1 MKFEDLIKE
10 KVIKDIHINR
20 LDPQGITRSIPQEAR
35 ESNSLTIPSVPAIR
49 ENLKQLDIELSV
61 VGQRIAAYE
70 VKDQATCNAVID
82 TREQAKG
89 IFKQIEKAVDI
100 QAGPV
105 KAVIQE
111 VNKLVRRYKDSTQFI
126 IDAANQKLDRYQ
138 SQLFI
143 QEQEEKRKQQKIIDE
158 ENARLARLAKEK
170 NVIAPP
176 EIPPVVVSEAPAKKM
191 VSESGASVTRVDHW
205 VFEIVNKE
213 QVPEEYK
220 MVDDK
225 AVNNAIRQGAREIP
239 GLAIKNVP
247 YYR

>member
-1 MKFEDLIKE
+1 
-10 KVIKDIHINR
+10 
-20 LDPQGITRSIPQEAR
+20 
-35 ESNSLTIPSVPAIR
+35 LTIPSVPAIR